1 MSIVSPF
8 PVAHVLGQ
16 RKEEGWAWAGR
27 RWTILLLIIELK
39 GKGLVGLGQESQ
51 KAPSSRGT
59 SGIRKPE
66 MREKRTL
73 WVRDC
78 ETIEGHV
85 TEAPRGRIGSQHDRQ
100 EQDALAQKG
109 LGGLLGH
116 LCQPKKS
123 QCQSEVGQ
131 GQNKSGTRTPS

>member
-27 RWTILLLIIELK
+27 RWTILLLVIELK
-39 GKGLVGLGQESQ
+39 GKGLVGLGQESR

-66 MREKRTL
+66 MRIK
-73 WVRDC
+73 
-78 ETIEGHV
+78 
-85 TEAPRGRIGSQHDRQ
+85 
-100 EQDALAQKG
+100 DALGKG
-109 LGGLLGH
+109 L
-116 LCQPKKS
+116 
-123 QCQSEVGQ
+123 
-131 GQNKSGTRTPS
+131 